1 MITQTFG
8 TLLYCPD
15 QEKQEEFPSP
25 ETLKHKILI
34 STKPPKECL
43 EAETD
48 MVDVSSN
55 ASDRRMDLPDDLQ
68 HPSQRKVP
76 HFFITTSIY
85 SFISL

>member
-15 QEKQEEFPSP
+15 QEKPEEFPSP

-55 ASDRRMDLPDDLQ
+55 ASDRRMDLPDLQ

-76 HFFITTSIY
+76 
-85 SFISL
+85 ISLLH